1 MLRNR
6 AILYECADGRLPR
19 GPSERPLLPAQRSD
33 YLVALAE
40 SRPRRRGNEQRTHRL
55 SCRRVDSSGPILG
68 PPQVVPAALGR
79 RAAARIL
86 DALLVLVGPAAL
98 TWWEANR
105 AEGFDA
111 LAPLFLLL
119 AWLLVGFPVY
129 EMVSVGWFGQSV
141 GKAAMRVHVVT
152 TAGSLPSWRQ
162 ATARAALLALPM
174 TLLLSPLFPVT
185 LGYLIWLVVDLTRRP
200 QHRSWVDRLAGTVV
214 VENRPGPTRRHGRV
228 RIAPTKNEPGISGT
242 VLRRI
247 ALGVLALSVS
257 GAAYYLF
264 AATPWWPLGVAVLAG
279 VVAGVAAG
287 WGHGPSWR
295 AAVVCT
301 FGGCALVAVATVR
314 AGPPPGVVS
323 ARLLTELQDVGF
335 VRRPRA
341 ASCPSCV
348 QGVELWRSAGL
359 TEASDLVA
367 QSARAAGLDVDDRQP
382 GIVGGIVTV
391 SVSGG
396 RVKLLV
402 FVADR
407 NWGGTNLSADEAL
420 VFWDADPGLGPLHD

>member
-1 MLRNR
+1 M
-6 AILYECADGRLPR
+6 
-19 GPSERPLLPAQRSD
+19 
-33 YLVALAE
+33 
-40 SRPRRRGNEQRTHRL
+40 
-55 SCRRVDSSGPILG
+55 
-68 PPQVVPAALGR
+68 VPAALGR

-86 DALLVLVGPAAL
+86 DVLLVVVGPAAVA
-98 TWWEANR
+98 WWETSR

-111 LAPLFLLL
+111 LAPLFWLL
-119 AWLLVGFPVY
+119 AWLVVGLPVY
-129 EMVSVGWFGQSV
+129 EMVSVGWFGQGV
-141 GKAAMRVHVVT
+141 GKAAMRIHVVT

-162 ATARAALLALPM
+162 ATARAALLVLPM
-174 TLLLSPLFPVT
+174 ALLLSPLFPVT
-185 LGYLIWLVVDLTRRP
+185 FAYLIWLVVDLTRRP

-214 VENRPGPTRRHGRV
+214 VADRTGPTRRHGRV
-228 RIAPTKNEPGISGT
+228 RIAPTGTEPGISGT

-247 ALGVLALSVS
+247 ALGVLALSAS

-264 AATPWWPLGVAVLAG
+264 AATPWWPLGVAVLAV

-301 FGGCALVAVATVR
+301 FAGCALVAVATVQ

-323 ARLLTELQDVGF
+323 GRLLAELQDVGF
-335 VRRPRA
+335 VRRPAA

-359 TEASDLVA
+359 TEASGRVA
-367 QSARAAGLDVDDRQP
+367 QSARAAGLDVKDLEP
-382 GIVGGIVTV
+382 GMVRGVATV

-396 RVKLLV
+396 RVQLFLH
-402 FVADR
+402 VADR
-407 NWGGTNLSADEAL
+407 SWGGANLSADEVV
-420 VFWDADPGLGPLHD
+420 VFWDTDPGLGPFHD